1 MRRPLE
7 VGYAVLL
14 VLCCLVLFL
23 PAATAQQNTADIVG
37 TVTDSSGAVV
47 PGATVTALNAGTN
60 VSHTATTSGS
70 GDYIFAGLQVGSY
83 SVKVEAT
90 GFKAFVANVSV
101 SAGDRAR
108 VDAKMEVGDVTQ
120 TVEVSGTAAPALQ
133 TDSST
138 VGTLVTQQAVQ
149 DVPLN
154 GRNFVKLVQLSAGV
168 TQGTPGQ
175 INSGTRPD
183 DRRQTSDFSAN
194 GQAELMNNNMIDG
207 MDNNER
213 IIGVIGVRPSVDA
226 IEEVN
231 VETNLYTA
239 EVGRTGGGVVNLVT
253 KSGTNS
259 LHGTAY
265 EFFRNKVLNANPTYQ
280 FPVANGGLNPAK
292 PGVNPPFQQNQYG
305 GSIGGPIKKDK
316 TFFFGDYE
324 GFKKA
329 YGLVISGLTVP
340 TLCERGSKLAGLQG
354 YKGGAITCPDGTSP
368 TLPGDFSDVGSVSP
382 AGGGAA
388 CTQGTSGCPY
398 IVINPANFSTL
409 GLGYFSMFP
418 LPTAAG
424 TTGNFSSAPTD
435 TQSSKTFDIKIDQH
449 ISDKDSFFAR
459 YSFNDVTTI
468 TPDAFPEVTI
478 DPSTGYPASSG
489 VKVSPGAVPFGAAN
503 NFAGPSYERQQG
515 LALSYAHIL
524 SSNVVLNFRAGY
536 LRSAIRSLPL
546 GATPNVATALGF
558 PCNSVSC
565 IDIPTAGFLPSVT
578 FASAQSGSGGATVP
592 SYTGFTD
599 TFFVPLLQF
608 DNTFQYNGTVS
619 WNKGSHA
626 IKIGATLIR
635 RQATIGQSQS
645 PDGRFNFTGIYT
657 GVPGGDLLEG
667 FSAGNSGGFSHLRAN
682 ALVAPGLRTW
692 EPSAFFQDD
701 WRATRWLTLNLGI
714 RYDIFTPYTENR
726 GRISN
731 YDEATGLIVA
741 PSFPGSQQ
749 SGATAGINTDYKDVA
764 PRIGFAA
771 TLPHE
776 TVVRGG
782 FGLSFFPTNYGSTF
796 ALKNSPFN
804 YTLDCNT
811 QNFAGSNNPCPAPFG
826 NTVVANYGPVPSAGN
841 QSSQVGQSGGI
852 ALSAGLPIPSL
863 NVNQVFAP
871 AGCNTPTASYKSAAC
886 TTPQTTSNPA
896 GNPYVGSSTNAV
908 PLYFPASYLEQFSL
922 QVQKQYK
929 GNVVTIG
936 YIGELGHR
944 IQRGIN
950 LNTITNPN
958 QLGVTP
964 LSSKF
969 PWLTK
974 ASITENADAAT
985 SAYNAL
991 QLGFVRRF
999 NAGLTVS
1006 LNYVWSHGMAN
1017 TGGACQPTP
1026 NAGGYCLYDN
1036 VTSPGSPFQINS
1048 FSQGFAWGNTS
1059 LDTPN
1064 RIAGTINYQLPF
1076 GKSATGVEKQ
1086 VIAGWALNAAGSWQS
1101 GLSYNVGEGGTS
1113 VTGIGGGSPDQIC
1126 SGKVSNPSK
1135 LQWFNPACF
1144 QSQTPG
1150 TFGNAHPNQLFG
1162 PRQRNLDFSLFK
1174 EFPITERYKLQFRT
1188 EVFNLFN
1195 TPNFNTP
1202 NSTVTF
1208 GSCNVSTTRCT
1219 GVSSYP
1225 TGSISGLNSNQSA
1238 RQIQFALKVLF

>member
-1 MRRPLE
+1 MKWTWLSW
-7 VGYAVLL
+7 GCLAVLIF
-14 VLCCLVLFL
+14 LCGS
-23 PAATAQQNTADIVG
+23 ASQAQQNTADIVG
-37 TVTDSSGAVV
+37 TVTDASGAII
-47 PGATVTALNAGTN
+47 PGATVTAVNTGTN
-60 VSHTATTSGS
+60 ISHTATSSSS
-70 GDYIFAGLQVGSY
+70 GDYIFGGLQVGSY
-83 SVKVEAT
+83 SVKVEAK
-90 GFKAFVANVSV
+90 GFKAFVSDVSI

-226 IEEVN
+226 IQEVN

-280 FPVANGGLNPAK
+280 FPTANGGLNPAK
-292 PGVNPPFQQNQYG
+292 PGANPPFRQNQYG

-354 YKGGAITCPDGTSP
+354 YTGGAITCPDGTSP
-368 TLPGDFSDVGSVSP
+368 TLPGDFSDVAAVSA
-382 AGGGAA
+382 AGGGPV
-388 CTQGTSGCPY
+388 CPQGTAGCAV
-398 IVINPANFSTL
+398 VINPANFSTL
-409 GLGYFSMFP
+409 GLEYFSMFP
-418 LPTAAG
+418 LPTSAA

-435 TQSSKTFDIKIDQH
+435 TQSSKTLDIKIDQH

-468 TPDAFPEVTI
+468 TPDAFPAVTI
-478 DPSTGYPASSG
+478 DPASGYPASSG
-489 VKVSPGAVPFGAAN
+489 VKVAPGAVPFGAAN

-515 LALSYAHIL
+515 LALSYAHIF
-524 SSNVVLNFRAGY
+524 SSNLVLNLRAGY

-558 PCNSVSC
+558 PCNSISC
-565 IDIPTAGFLPSVT
+565 VNIPTAGFLPSVT
-578 FASAQSGSGGATVP
+578 FASVQSGSGTSTVP

-608 DNTFQYNGTVS
+608 DNTFQYNGSLS

-626 IKIGATLIR
+626 VKIGATLIR

-667 FSAGNSGGFSHLRAN
+667 LSAGNSGGFSHLRAN

-701 WRATRWLTLNLGI
+701 WRAKRWLTLNLGV
-714 RYDIFTPYTENR
+714 RYDIFTPYTEKR

-731 YDEATGLIVA
+731 YNQATGLIVS

-749 SGATAGINTDYKDVA
+749 SGPTAAANTDYKDIA

-771 TLPHE
+771 TLPHD
-776 TVVRGG
+776 TVLRGG
-782 FGLSFFPTNYGSTF
+782 FGLSFFPTNYGSNY

-811 QNFAGSNNPCPAPFG
+811 QTASNSNTPCPAPFG
-826 NTVVANYGPVPSAGN
+826 NTVVANYGPPTSS
-841 QSSQVGQSGGI
+841 QTSQVGKSGGI
-852 ALSAGLPIPSL
+852 ALSAGLPIPTL
-863 NVNQVFAP
+863 NVAQVFAP
-871 AGCNTPTASYKSAAC
+871 AACTVYTQAAC
-886 TTPQTTSNPA
+886 TQPLTPSNPA
-896 GNPYVGSSTNAV
+896 GNPYAGSSTNAV
-908 PLYFPASYLEQFSL
+908 PQHFPAAYLEQFSL
-922 QVQKQYK
+922 QLQKQYK
-929 GNVVTIG
+929 ANVITVG
-936 YIGELGHR
+936 YVGEMGRHIFRTL
-944 IQRGIN
+944 N
-950 LNTITNPN
+950 LNNVTNAA
-958 QLGVTP
+958 QSGVTP
-964 LSSKF
+964 LSAQF

-974 ASITENADAAT
+974 ASIAENADAAT

-1006 LNYVWSHGMAN
+1006 VNYVWSHGMDN
-1017 TGGACQPTP
+1017 SGGACQPTP
-1026 NAGGYCLYDN
+1026 LIPSGYCQYDN
-1036 VTSPGSPFQINS
+1036 EAGTAPVQITS
-1048 FSQGFAWGNTS
+1048 FSQSNAWGNS
-1059 LDTPN
+1059 GLDTPN
-1064 RIAGTINYQLPF
+1064 RIAGSINYQLPF
-1076 GKSATGVEKQ
+1076 GKMMTGAEGMILK
-1086 VIAGWALNAAGSWQS
+1086 GWTVNAAGSWQS
-1101 GLSYNVGEGGTS
+1101 GLPFGVTESGVGAL
-1113 VTGIGGGSPDQIC
+1113 GIGSGTPDQVC
-1126 SGKVSNPSK
+1126 SGKLSNPSK

-1144 QSQTPG
+1144 KTPSQSNTY
-1150 TFGNAHPNQLFG
+1150 GNVHPNQLFG
-1162 PRQRNLDFSLFK
+1162 PHQRNLDFSVFK
-1174 EFPITERYKLQFRT
+1174 EFPVTEQFRLQFRT
-1188 EVFNLFN
+1188 EVFNLTN

-1202 NSTVTF
+1202 NGSVSF
-1208 GSCNVSTTRCT
+1208 GACAPSVLTTRCT
-1219 GVSSYP
+1219 GVNSFP
-1225 TGSISGLNSNQSA
+1225 TGSISALNSNQSA
-1238 RQIQFALKVLF
+1238 RQIQFALKLLF